1 MEEMVG
7 NQTANQKANPL
18 KKGKKEEKKKKLTS
32 SGTVQLQ
39 S

>member
-1 MEEMVG
+1 MGKIMG
-7 NQTANQKANPL
+7 DQTANQAANPL
-18 KKGKKEEKKKKLTS
+18 KKGIKKFTS